1 MNKKKIL
8 IIVFLFI
15 FAAFVCFAISG
26 TYAFL
31 TSKSEIDKSFVPLNN
46 EIAIDDK
53 NYAVQNTG
61 TTSAYIRVFLAFE
74 NGDATVSNM
83 NEKWVKDG
91 DYYYYTDVVLVHGV
105 TSSIGSLSGDGRLI
119 MYAESID
126 ASYVDS
132 NGTVR
137 NYDSYSSAWNAW

>member
-15 FAAFVCFAISG
+15 FAAFVCFAVSG
-26 TYAFL
+26 AYAFL
-31 TSKSEIDKSFVPLNN
+31 TSKSEIVKSFVPLNN
-46 EIAIDDK
+46 EIAIDVN
-53 NYAVQNTG
+53 NYAVKNTG

-83 NEKWVKDG
+83 GVKWVKDG
-91 DYYYYTDVVLVHGV
+91 DYYYYTEAVSVGYA
-105 TSSIGSLSGDGRLI
+105 TSSIGNLSGNGRLI

-132 NGTVR
+132 DGTVN
-137 NYDSYSSAWNAW
+137 NYDSYISAWNAW

>member
-1 MNKKKIL
+1 MN
-8 IIVFLFI
+8 
-15 FAAFVCFAISG
+15 
-26 TYAFL
+26 
-31 TSKSEIDKSFVPLNN
+31 
-46 EIAIDDK
+46 
-53 NYAVQNTG
+53 NYAVKNTG

-83 NEKWVKDG
+83 NEKWVKSG
-91 DYYYYTDVVLVHGV
+91 DYYYYTEAVSVGYA
-105 TSSIGSLSGDGRLI
+105 TSSIGNLSGNGRLI

>member
-46 EIAIDDK
+46 EIAINDVDYTVK
-53 NYAVQNTG
+53 NTG

-74 NGDATVSNM
+74 NGDATVSSM
-83 NEKWVKDG
+83 GEKWIKDG
-91 DYYYYTDVVLVHGV
+91 NYYYYTEAVSVGGV